1 MKKKFL
7 TPFFIAG
14 GVLALAVAFLWPAA
28 PAADSGSP
36 RSYEDIIRSGVLRAT
51 TEYNSI
57 GYFVEDDTLTGFHY
71 ELLRAFARAKGLKAD
86 IKPEMELETQMEG
99 INHGTFDL
107 IAGSLLITSE
117 QKDSLLLFT
126 VPILRNKQV
135 LVQRKPQSEDDSLYI
150 RTQLDLGGKTVYV
163 PEGSPVQYR
172 IRNLAMEIAD
182 TIRIEE
188 VPKYGSEQ
196 LLALVAHGD
205 IDYAICEESIAR
217 KLIGQFP
224 QLDIDTA
231 ISFNQFY
238 GWGVSK
244 ESQALRDTLNTWLKG
259 FMRTKAFQRLVK
271 RYVAD

>member
-7 TPFFIAG
+7 TPCFIAG

-71 ELLRAFARAKGLKAD
+71 E
-86 IKPEMELETQMEG
+86 
-99 INHGTFDL
+99 

-259 FMRTKAFQRLVK
+259 FMKTKAFQRLVK

>member
-7 TPFFIAG
+7 TPCFIAG

-150 RTQLDLGGKTVYV
+150 RTQLESED
-163 PEGSPVQYR
+163 E
-172 IRNLAMEIAD
+172 AD
-182 TIRIEE
+182 
-188 VPKYGSEQ
+188 
-196 LLALVAHGD
+196 GD
-205 IDYAICEESIAR
+205 S
-217 KLIGQFP
+217 
-224 QLDIDTA
+224 
-231 ISFNQFY
+231 
-238 GWGVSK
+238 
-244 ESQALRDTLNTWLKG
+244 
-259 FMRTKAFQRLVK
+259 
-271 RYVAD
+271 